1 MNLKVKNALISVSNK
16 ENLVSLLKTL
26 KKFNIN
32 IISSGGTYA
41 SIKKLGYQCTELS
54 RYTGFK
60 EMLEKHFIQ
69 KFMQAFFM
77 IGKIKSIKVK
87 CLNKIFLPLI

>member
-16 ENLVSLLKTL
+16 ENLISILKTF

-41 SIKKLGYQCTELS
+41 SIRKLGYECIELS
-54 RYTGFK
+54 KFTGFK
-60 EMLEKHFIQ
+60 LLLSIES
-69 KFMQAFFM
+69 
-77 IGKIKSIKVK
+77 GKDPFVV
-87 CLNKIFLPLI
+87 